1 LLAKAVAV
9 FLCACP
15 VFLPSVALDF
25 LQGFLG
31 DFDLAGIEK
40 KEGAEERRG
49 NRGTSDWKAS
59 WEDQDQGAHVAYIVR
74 SSRYNP
80 RAN

>member
-1 LLAKAVAV
+1 
-9 FLCACP
+9 
-15 VFLPSVALDF
+15 

-40 KEGAEERRG
+40 KEGAEERG

-59 WEDQDQGAHVAYIVR
+59 WEDQDQGGCMVTM
-74 SSRYNP
+74 SG
-80 RAN
+80 RAPACLCKFVVSN